1 MKKGI
6 TLYIMIGLLAGILVG
21 VILNATASDPADI
34 KGVITVLDTITTI
47 FLRLVRTII
56 SPLVITTLTLGI
68 ARMGD
73 ASSIGRIGFKAMVFF
88 IGGTMISLTIALA
101 AMSIFHPGEGLHLV
115 AAQSLE
121 PAAQTN
127 LTLQGFIARVFPIS
141 IFDAMARNEVLQI
154 VVFSLFAGIGTAHL
168 SKEHRDTL
176 VNVLDAGAA
185 LMLKITM
192 YVMWVAP
199 AAVFTSI
206 ASAVASQGAGVVSN
220 YAAFIGE
227 FYLALAVLWAVLIG
241 IGGAIIGKRI
251 WPLMKI
257 IRGPALIAFSTTS
270 SEAAYPSLLS
280 NLEQFGVPNRIASFV
295 LPLGYAFNLIGSML
309 YATMATMFA
318 AQAYDIQMSVG
329 DLALMSFLLFI
340 ASKGIAMVPR
350 ASLLVVA
357 ATLPYLHIPE
367 AAFPFLLAVDH
378 ILDTG
383 RTCTNTVACSIATTC
398 VAKWEGVLTKGVPNN
413 DIEMALAR

>member
-1 MKKGI
+1 MKKGV
-6 TLYIMIGLLAGILVG
+6 TLYILIGLLAGIIVG
-21 VILNATASDPADI
+21 VLLNAAASDPADL
-34 KGVITVLDTITTI
+34 KGVITVFDTITTV

-68 ARMGD
+68 AKMGD

-88 IGGTMISLTIALA
+88 IGGTLISLTIALV
-101 AMSIFHPGEGLHLV
+101 AMSVFHPGEGLHLV
-115 AAQSLE
+115 AAVSME

-154 VVFSLFAGIGTAHL
+154 VVFSLFAGIGIANL

-176 VNVLDAGAA
+176 VHMLDAGAA

-192 YVMWVAP
+192 YVMWAAP

-227 FYLALAVLWAVLIG
+227 FYLALALLWAALIA
-241 IGGAIIGKRI
+241 IGGAIIGNRI
-251 WPLMKI
+251 WPLMKT

-270 SEAAYPSLLS
+270 SEAAYPSLLN

-318 AQAYDIQMSVG
+318 AQAYDIQMGAG

-383 RTCTNTVACSIATTC
+383 RTCTNTVACSIATAC
-398 VAKWEGVLTKGVPNN
+398 VAKWEGVLGKPVANN
-413 DIEMALAR
+413 NVEVALAR